1 MDDVIGDKA
10 TALREIGE
18 QVASCPKCA
27 LAKTRTKAVP
37 GSGNPETNIVFIGEG
52 PGFHEDQQGL
62 PFVGQAG
69 KFLDELLA
77 SIELRRE
84 DVYICNVVKCRPPNN
99 RDPQPEEIAACAPW
113 LEQQLNIIK
122 PRVIVTL
129 GRFSMSRYFKGQA
142 IGRIHGQP
150 KEIDGVLVVP
160 MYHPAAALHQASLRN
175 TILEDFK
182 KLPGLVEEALSKAP
196 AEPEPVQIQLL

>member
-1 MDDVIGDKA
+1 MEDKA
-10 TALREIGE
+10 TAIRELNE
-18 QVASCPKCA
+18 QVAECPNCV

-62 PFVGQAG
+62 PFVGQSG
-69 KFLDELLA
+69 KFLDELLT
-77 SIELRRE
+77 SIDLRRE

-99 RDPQPEEIAACAPW
+99 RDPQLEEIAACAPW
-113 LEQQLNIIK
+113 LEQQLEIIK

-160 MYHPAAALHQASLRN
+160 MYHPAAALHQANLRN

-182 KLPGLVEEALSKAP
+182 KLPGLVEEALNKAL